1 MERAERG
8 AVPGGGQRLDHVG
21 AQLLWNHWG
30 RAWPERLALDASQ
43 RAMLDRVARLSCT
56 AAPPEPWRLA
66 DQIDR
71 LGTLVMHGVDHAR
84 HLLLLVGQLLLDVL
98 RLRYKAPDDYR
109 YTTPVI
115 LAVLLLIGL
124 VNAASM
130 SPLFGKSAGAVAFA
144 VALTFIKWLILG
156 RVMRGVLQ
164 YYGAPRLPLWGFVL
178 VSEALIIPA
187 LAMLYAP
194 VLALLGLF
202 WQVWTFWVQA
212 IGFMKM
218 SGQSMWKVLLGYAAY
233 LVVLMLAGSLLMMLF
248 GAMGWLDLQSI
259 SEQVNGMM
267 NAPQP

>member
-1 MERAERG
+1 MISATI
-8 AVPGGGQRLDHVG
+8 
-21 AQLLWNHWG
+21 
-30 RAWPERLALDASQ
+30 
-43 RAMLDRVARLSCT
+43 RVFAGT
-56 AAPPEPWRLA
+56 AAFFTINLGIRLMLYQFLR
-66 DQIDR
+66 D
-71 LGTLVMHGVDHAR
+71 M
-84 HLLLLVGQLLLDVL
+84 LDVL

-144 VALTFIKWLILG
+144 VALTFLKWLILG

-218 SGQSMWKVLLGYAAY
+218 SGQSLWKVLLGYAAY